1 MMPRQL
7 VGTIK
12 TIVFTLATAAAL
24 SAMADDY
31 YWDGTA
37 SGNWSDAHW
46 KLDNS
51 GDATTYSFTTSDK
64 AVFTSDAE
72 VTLTANVNIK
82 DVVVNANLTLL
93 GNGCYLIP
101 QQNGNITG
109 SGTITLGDNVGI
121 RSAKDSKTTIS
132 VPLEIDSTGGKLTAT
147 HGNYSG
153 EITTTGEITGSGAL
167 TLESAKSGNSSKY
180 GNVTIN
186 SDMSGFTGTIA
197 DGMGYGRIMTA
208 DCSGASL
215 RYSATT
221 AYNYPFYPDTAYKFA
236 AVTATIPAA
245 TESGTY
251 SLTIGEDK
259 TLDSSLTGD
268 WGTLATANI
277 TFASS
282 GTLTNACA
290 NIASLTVSNGG
301 TVYFPSATGIP
312 TTLTFSNGGTVLVD
326 NEEVAAAV
334 AEKITGQQNVTI
346 KFPSLKVTAGAT
358 VAYSLTDNATVAI
371 TLANDTKTGD
381 TLLTSTAGNLP
392 TGATYTLLSP
402 NTGSASLFFDD
413 VVSGSTVTAK
423 YKQDVYVWAGAD
435 NGTLATASN
444 WKVADA
450 EGSIETVA
458 GTAPSATINCVFPAD
473 ATVSVGKCNSGSI
486 LLLGDVTLDSTTQ
499 SWGDSYINFGNG
511 SVVEGSGKFIT
522 IDNGMPAFRNTGVT
536 ATFYS
541 DIEFQSSSFAFW
553 SSSGNSDGT
562 YTFYGRMITASSKT
576 VTLADAGAGKTGK
589 MKIVVAGDMSEFE
602 GTLETAYS
610 NSSSSYLPFTGDAT
624 NLVNATVVLGDK
636 GNGTALCG
644 SAGTYTFG
652 SLSGKVT
659 GGSEAVTIVTGS
671 GDAEAKSIAYT
682 PGSADWTLKKEGSKL
697 LTITGEDFA
706 SYVING
712 GKLATV
718 LAQTI
723 DGDTPTIATEVDGK
737 IVKGEGDNV
746 YSLKNRNPFMVII
759 R

>member
-24 SAMADDY
+24 SAMAADY

-186 SDMSGFTGTIA
+186 SDMSGFTGTIV
-197 DGMGYGRIMTA
+197 DGMGYGRIKTA

-221 AYNYPFYPDTAYKFA
+221 AYNYPFYADTAYKFA
-236 AVTATIPAA
+236 AVSAEIPAA
-245 TESGTY
+245 TTSGTY
-251 SLTIGEDK
+251 SFTIGEGK
-259 TLDSSLTGD
+259 TADSSLTGD

-277 TFASS
+277 TFAST
-282 GTLTNACA
+282 GTLTNDCA
-290 NIASLTVSNGG
+290 NTASITVSGGG

-312 TTLTFSNGGTVLVD
+312 ATLIFSNGGTVLVD
-326 NEEVAAAV
+326 NEEVAADV
-334 AEKITGQQNVTI
+334 EEKITGQENVTI
-346 KFPSLKVTAGAT
+346 KLPSLEVTAGAT
-358 VAYSLTDNATVAI
+358 VAYSLTDNATVTI
-371 TLANDTKTGD
+371 TLANGTKADD

-402 NTGSASLFFDD
+402 NTGAASLFFDT

-423 YKQDVYVWAGAD
+423 YKQGVYVWAGAD

-450 EGSIETVA
+450 DGLIENVAQTV
-458 GTAPSATINCVFPAD
+458 PSANINCVFPAD

-541 DIEFQSSSFAFW
+541 DIEFRSSSFAFW
-553 SSSGNSDGT
+553 VSTGSGT
-562 YTFYGRMITASSKT
+562 YTFYGKLIAESGKSVTFNDKNGSKMYGT
-576 VTLADAGAGKTGK
+576 
-589 MKIVVAGDMSEFE
+589 MRIVVAGDMSEFE

-610 NSSSSYLPFTGDAT
+610 YSNSSYLQFTGDAT
-624 NLVNATVVLGDK
+624 NLVNATVVLGTK
-636 GNGTALCG
+636 GNRTALCG

-659 GGSEAVTIVTGS
+659 GGSEAVTIVTGGS
-671 GDAEAKSIAYT
+671 DAESKSIAYT
-682 PGSADWTLKKEGSKL
+682 AGTGSWTLKKEGSKQ

-718 LAQTI
+718 LAQRI
-723 DGDTPTIATEVDGK
+723 DGDTPTIATEDDGK
-737 IVKGEGDNV
+737 IVKDEGGNV
-746 YSLKNRNPFMVII
+746 YSLKNRNRFMIII